1 MAAME
6 TQEPD
11 DLTDCEDV
19 ADHRARAEAMLGQIA
34 EQAKQ
39 ALADA
44 DIDISLFFLVP
55 SSGEAIAT
63 FGTPADPDDEVWGR
77 VSEIVSNIVR
87 HTVGL
92 DRVRCRPV
100 VCATT
105 HDQA

>member
-1 MAAME
+1 MTAME
-6 TQEPD
+6 IQEADGQTGD
-11 DLTDCEDV
+11 DCV
-19 ADHRARAEAMLGQIA
+19 ADKRARAVAKLDQIA
-34 EQAKQ
+34 RDSKA
-39 ALADA
+39 ALD
-44 DIDISLFFLVP
+44 DQGIDIPVFFVIP
-55 SSGEAIAT
+55 SSGDAIAT

-92 DRVRCRPV
+92 DRVRCRPA